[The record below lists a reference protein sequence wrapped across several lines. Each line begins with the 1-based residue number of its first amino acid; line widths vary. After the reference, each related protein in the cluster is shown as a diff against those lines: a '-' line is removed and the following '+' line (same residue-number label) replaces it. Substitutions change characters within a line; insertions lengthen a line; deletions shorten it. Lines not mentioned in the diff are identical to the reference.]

1 MKLAVAALGATLG
14 TALVLPE
21 VPAVQQALV
30 QQAPLSSGGSSSVPS
45 EDAGDSTPPSSSSW
59 WDSFLASKDDVFS
72 TLGEVQDSLTESF
85 NDALD
90 AVHELGASVKDQ
102 LSDAAADALDG
113 GHHGGGGDGG
123 HHKKPH
129 RHHGSGKHD
138 FPDLT
143 IYQLISL
150 SNYTKKF
157 AQLVDEYPSVV
168 KVLNG
173 TKANYTLFV
182 PLDEAFD
189 HIPDDDDHKP
199 SKEQIETA
207 IMYHVGLG
215 RYPAK
220 RLLFTHT
227 LPTALEEGF
236 LGGEAQRIRIS
247 GGLLSGLRANFITK
261 VIPVDVVS

>member
-1 MKLAVAALGATLG
+1 MKLAVAAAAAAPLAALGA
-14 TALVLPE
+14 ALVLPD
-21 VPAVQQALV
+21 VPAVQQALA

-45 EDAGDSTPPSSSSW
+45 EDAGDSTPQSW
-59 WDSFLASKDDVFS
+59 WDSLMSSKDDVFS

-85 NDALD
+85 NDAID
-90 AVHELGASVKDQ
+90 AVNELGASVKDQ
-102 LSDAAADALDG
+102 LNEAAADALDG
-113 GHHGGGGDGG
+113 GHHGGDGG

-129 RHHGSGKHD
+129 RHHGGGGKHD

-157 AQLVDEYPSVV
+157 AKLVDEYPSVV

-207 IMYHVGLG
+207 LMYHVGLG

-236 LGGEAQRIRIS
+236 LGDEAQRIRIS